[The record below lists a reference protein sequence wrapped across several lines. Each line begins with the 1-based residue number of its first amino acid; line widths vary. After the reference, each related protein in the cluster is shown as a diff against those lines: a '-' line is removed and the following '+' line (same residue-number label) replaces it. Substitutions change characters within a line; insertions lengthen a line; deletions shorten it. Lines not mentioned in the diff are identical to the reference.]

1 MQELYYLKSRE
12 FLQVLNKYLE
22 KGQIKS
28 FLAVRVILFV
38 KLYWSCPIRL
48 SGIFPQFGYPHFHE
62 DDSREIFQKR
72 VRNIYRV
79 LFWTGPALKVLNMG
93 LVPPNKKN
101 DCFLLCIYAMHVCM
115 WDTQVSVE
123 YSCGSGS
130 AWKGLPS
137 WAPMGSH
144 QTKTEPSFTQ
154 NSSPLLAMMM
164 RMMILTIMLMMT
176 MSDGTD
182 PPLTQNLLFSPHG
195 HRLHSDDQHR
205 HLSPLRSWIE
215 EGGGWN

>member
-1 MQELYYLKSRE
+1 MQCMFVCETPKSR
-12 FLQVLNKYLE
+12 LNT
-22 KGQIKS
+22 
-28 FLAVRVILFV
+28 RVAAAA
-38 KLYWSCPIRL
+38 
-48 SGIFPQFGYPHFHE
+48 GG
-62 DDSREIFQKR
+62 R
-72 VRNIYRV
+72 VSHH
-79 LFWTGPALKVLNMG
+79 G
-93 LVPPNKKN
+93 
-101 DCFLLCIYAMHVCM
+101 
-115 WDTQVSVE
+115 
-123 YSCGSGS
+123 
-130 AWKGLPS
+130 
-137 WAPMGSH
+137 APMGSH

-164 RMMILTIMLMMT
+164 KMMILTIMLMMT

>member
-1 MQELYYLKSRE
+1 MSSFTEAALSQEFSPNLGTSISPLWT
-12 FLQVLNKYLE
+12 
-22 KGQIKS
+22 I
-28 FLAVRVILFV
+28 
-38 KLYWSCPIRL
+38 
-48 SGIFPQFGYPHFHE
+48 HE
-62 DDSREIFQKR
+62 DERGEISQKR
-72 VRNIYRV
+72 APNIYRV

-93 LVPPNKKN
+93 LVPPNKRKMTGS
-101 DCFLLCIYAMHVCM
+101 CCVYAMQCMFVCE
-115 WDTQVSVE
+115 TPKSRLNTRVAAAAGGRVSHH
-123 YSCGSGS
+123 G
-130 AWKGLPS
+130 
-137 WAPMGSH
+137 APMGSH

-182 PPLTQNLLFSPHG
+182 SPLTQNLLFSPHG